1 MLERFDRYMERCLY
15 HPTNGFYSSGA
26 GSAGRRGDFITSPEV
41 GPLFA
46 DVLANALDHWWDD
59 LGQPAT
65 LPVYDA
71 GTGPG
76 ALVRSLTAAP
86 GRSAGA
92 RTVSG
97 ADRRADG
104 STDLPADLTGS
115 VVIANE
121 LLDNLPFRIAERVDG
136 GWSEVWVRTDD
147 AGARPVE
154 VLEPLVDDASA
165 VLRLPEID
173 MLAVGARVPVLE
185 EASRWIVDV
194 LDRNPAVLLVFDY
207 GSASTAD
214 LGERGGWLRTYRDH
228 QRSDDPYEQPGGR
241 DITTDIAIDQL
252 PTPGEVTDQGSFLRR
267 WGIEQLVDEGRE
279 YWRRHAGAPD
289 LAALKMRS
297 RIGEAEALLDPAGLG
312 GWFVCSWMSSAAV

>member
-1 MLERFDRYMERCLY
+1 MERCLY
-15 HPTNGFYSSGA
+15 HPERGFYASGA
-26 GSAGRRGDFITSPEV
+26 GSAGRRGGDFITSPEV

-46 DVLANALDHWWDD
+46 DVLASALDHWWDE

-92 RTVSG
+92 RTVRG
-97 ADRRADG
+97 VDRSADG

-136 GWSEVWVRTDD
+136 GWCEVQVRTEHDGD
-147 AGARPVE
+147 VHPVE
-154 VLEPLVDDASA
+154 VLEPIAGDGPA
-165 VLRLPEID
+165 VLARPEVVR
-173 MLAVGARVPVLE
+173 LAVGTRVPVLE
-185 EASRWIVDV
+185 EASRWVANV

-207 GSASTAD
+207 GTATTAA
-214 LGERGGWLRTYRDH
+214 LGDRGGWLRTYRDH
-228 QRSDDPYEQPGGR
+228 QRGDDPYEQPGGR

-252 PTPGEVTDQGSFLRR
+252 PEPVEVTDQGSFLRQ
-267 WGIEQLVDEGRE
+267 WGIEQLVDEGRQH
-279 YWRRHAGAPD
+279 WQQHAAAPD

-297 RIGEAEALLDPAGLG
+297 RISEADALLDPAGLG
-312 GWFVCSWMSSAAV
+312 GWFVCSWVSSAAV